1 MKRLTLA
8 LCFLVSFT
16 ICHSQTPCTNGFA
29 GSYPCKDYDLMS
41 TITLSQMN
49 ASSGNDSW
57 GWTDTQTSKEYAII
71 GLNNG
76 TAFIDISNPTN
87 PVYLGKLPTAT
98 GNSLW
103 RDVKVYD
110 NHAFIVSEASGHGM
124 QVFDLTR
131 LRNVSNPPATFSADT
146 RYTQFGNAH
155 NIVINE
161 DTGFAYIVGA
171 QRGSGPYNGG
181 PLFVNIQD
189 PKNPINA
196 GGFLS
201 GGQRAYTHDAQVVT
215 YNGPDPD
222 YNGREIL
229 IGSNEIEVV
238 IADITDKSNPT
249 TISTIQY
256 TNIGYTHQG
265 WFTDDMR
272 YFLLGDET
280 DEQGVGF
287 NTRTIIFDFEDLDN
301 PQQHMI
307 YNGPTPAID
316 HNGYVKGDKFYLA
329 NYRAGFRVIDIADI
343 GNTNINEI
351 GYFDTYPS
359 SNSASFNGAWN
370 IYPYFNSG
378 NIVISDI
385 EGGFFLVRKSEPG
398 DGGGDDCS
406 SVVNSFPFSES
417 FESSFGFW
425 ENASDDDL
433 NWTRDSGGT
442 PSTGT
447 GPTAAS
453 DGNTYIYVEASG
465 NGTGYPNK
473 NAVLNSPCLDFT
485 NLTSP
490 SLTFQYHM
498 LGSAIN
504 SLTVEARID
513 NQGNWSSI
521 FNQNGDQGSNWNA
534 ATIDLSSYSGE
545 ASVQLRFSA
554 ITGSGSQGWQSDIAI
569 DDVNITDGN
578 TPPQTC
584 DSIDF
589 SDFQITAFSN
599 QDSAGDFVVNNTG
612 TTLSLTNNTWKY
624 IPYNYTVTP
633 NTVIEFEFR
642 SSSQGEIHA
651 IGFENDNTLTS
662 TRYFKVHGTQNYGV
676 TNYDNYSGNDFT
688 TYVIP
693 VGSFYTGTMD
703 RLVFINDNDSGSGN
717 TSDFSSVKIYEGS
730 CGRSNNEQIVTSNI
744 IPVFGNEDEDI
755 LALKIYPNPV
765 FGQVLEVFLNTDQ
778 TASYEI
784 ISITGQLISKGNVT
798 KTIDVSSLNAG
809 VYLLKVFND
818 NNQITK
824 RLIKR

>member
-1 MKRLTLA
+1 MKKLA
-8 LCFLVSFT
+8 LVLCFLVCAT
-16 ICHSQTPCTNGFA
+16 ICRSQTPCTNGFA

-41 TITLSQMN
+41 RISLSQMN
-49 ASSGNDSW
+49 AGAGNDSW
-57 GWTDTQTSKEYAII
+57 GWTDPQTSKEYAII

-87 PVYLGKLPTAT
+87 PIYLGKLPTAT
-98 GNSLW
+98 SNSSW
-103 RDVKVYD
+103 RDVKVYSD
-110 NHAFIVSEASGHGM
+110 HAFIVSEASNHGM

-131 LRNVSNPPATFSADT
+131 LRNVSNPPANFTADT

-189 PKNPINA
+189 PKNPTNA

-238 IADITDKSNPT
+238 IADITNKSNPV

-370 IYPYFNSG
+370 IYPYFDSG

-398 DGGGDDCS
+398 GGGGDCS
-406 SVVNSFPFSES
+406 SVVTSFPFNES

-425 ENASDDDL
+425 ENAADDDL
-433 NWTRDSGGT
+433 NWTRNSGGT

-447 GPTAAS
+447 GPAAAS
-453 DGNTYIYVEASG
+453 DGNTYIYIEASG

-473 NAVLNSPCLDFT
+473 SAVLNSPCLNFT

-504 SLTVEARID
+504 NLIVEARID

-521 FNQNGDQGSNWNA
+521 FNRNGDQGSNWNA

-569 DDVNITDGN
+569 DDVNITDSN
-578 TPPQTC
+578 TPPPTC

-589 SDFQITAFSN
+589 RDFQITPFSN

-624 IPYNYTVTP
+624 IPYDYTVTP

-651 IGFENDNTLTS
+651 VGFEDDNTLTS

-676 TNYDNYSGNDFT
+676 TNYDNYSGSDFT
-688 TYVIP
+688 TYIIP

-717 TSDFSSVKIYEGS
+717 SSDFSSVKIYEGS
-730 CGRSNNEQIVTSNI
+730 CGRSNNEQVVTSNI
-744 IPVFGNEDEDI
+744 IPLFGSEDEDI
-755 LALKIYPNPV
+755 MALKIYPNPV
-765 FGQVLEVFLNTDQ
+765 FGQVLEVFLNMDQ

-798 KTIDVSSLNAG
+798 KTIDVSSLNPG
-809 VYLLKVFND
+809 IYLLKVFND